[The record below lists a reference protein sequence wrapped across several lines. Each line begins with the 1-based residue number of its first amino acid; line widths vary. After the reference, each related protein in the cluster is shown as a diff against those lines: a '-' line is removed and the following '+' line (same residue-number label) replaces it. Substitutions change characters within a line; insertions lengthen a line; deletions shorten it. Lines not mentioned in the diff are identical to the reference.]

1 MTTGLRRRLVVL
13 LCLLAL
19 TACSPAAVPDPLKPP
34 LTSLGNIQLPKE
46 TGSPSFDLLTMDPR
60 SGRLYVPHSS
70 VATLEV
76 VDVRA
81 RKLEGRVSN
90 LPGIKAVALTS
101 DPNIVYTSLATGIG
115 IVDVGGLKLS
125 KTLTITGTP
134 DAIQY
139 DRAHDVILVGLSGA
153 KAEVAF
159 IDPKS
164 QTVTGTLEVPG
175 KPELMAINETAAVV
189 YLAINDKN
197 EVVAIDPVSRS
208 ITKTFKGCDIKG
220 PTGVAFDPDLGLLF
234 VASSPQLCVV
244 DVVIEQ
250 CRGVVDIGKG
260 TDQIAFNPHT
270 HHVYT
275 ANGGTKDV
283 SVVDSHTLKPLG
295 VAGSGRGAGT
305 MAIDP
310 TTDMVYVMAARS
322 GIVGVY
328 HDP

>member
-1 MTTGLRRRLVVL
+1 
-13 LCLLAL
+13 
-19 TACSPAAVPDPLKPP
+19 
-34 LTSLGNIQLPKE
+34 
-46 TGSPSFDLLTMDPR
+46 MDPR
-60 SGRLYVPHSS
+60 TGRLYVPHSS

-76 VDVRA
+76 VDVRG
-81 RKLEGRVSN
+81 RKLEGRVPN
-90 LPGIKAVALTS
+90 LPGVKAVALTN
-101 DPNIVYTSLATGIG
+101 DPNIVYTSMASGIG

-125 KTLTITGTP
+125 KTLTVSGIP

-139 DRAHDVILVGLSGA
+139 DRVHDVILVGLSGA
-153 KAEVAF
+153 KPEVAF

-164 QTVTGTLEVPG
+164 QTVIGTLEVPG
-175 KPELMAINETAAVV
+175 KPELMDVNETAAVV

-220 PTGVAFDPDLGLLF
+220 PTGIAYDPDQGLLF
-234 VASSPQLCVV
+234 VASSPELCVV

-260 TDQIAFNPHT
+260 TDQIAFNVHT

>member
-1 MTTGLRRRLVVL
+1 MTSALSRGLLIA
-13 LCLLAL
+13 LCLVGL
-19 TACSPAAVPDPLKPP
+19 TACSPDAAAVALKAP

-46 TGSPSFDLLTMDPR
+46 TDAPSFDLLTMDPR

-81 RKLEGRVSN
+81 RTLAGRVPN
-90 LPGIKAVALTS
+90 LPGIKAIALTS
-101 DPNIVYTSLATGIG
+101 DPNIVYTSMASGIG
-115 IVDVGGLKLS
+115 IVDVAGLKLT
-125 KTLTITGTP
+125 KTLTVTGAP
-134 DAIQY
+134 DAIEY
-139 DRAHDVILVGLSGA
+139 DRVHDIILVGLSGA
-153 KAEVAF
+153 TPQVAF
-159 IDPKS
+159 IDPKA
-164 QTVTGTLEVPG
+164 QTVTGTVDLPG
-175 KPELMAINETAAVV
+175 KPELMDVNETAGVV

-197 EVVAIDPVSRS
+197 SVVVIDPVSRS
-208 ITKTFKGCDIKG
+208 IVKTLKGCDIKG
-220 PTGVAFDPDLGLLF
+220 PTGIAYDPDQGLLF
-234 VASSPQLCVV
+234 VASSPQLNIV

-250 CRGVVDIGKG
+250 CKGVVDIGKG
-260 TDQIAFNPHT
+260 TDQIAFNPRT

-275 ANGGTKDV
+275 ANGGTKDI
-283 SVVDSHTLKPLG
+283 SVIDSHTLRPLG

-305 MAIDP
+305 LAIDT

>member
-1 MTTGLRRRLVVL
+1 MTTGLKRRFLLLLWLLV
-13 LCLLAL
+13 L
-19 TACSPAAVPDPLKPP
+19 TACSTGHVADPLKPP

-46 TGSPSFDLLTMDPR
+46 TGTPAFDLLTMDPR
-60 SGRLYVPHSS
+60 VGRLYVPHSS

-76 VDVRA
+76 VDVRE
-81 RKLEGRVSN
+81 RKLAGRVSN

-101 DPNIVYTSLATGIG
+101 DPNIVYTSMGTGIG

-125 KTLTITGTP
+125 KTLTVSGTP

-139 DRAHDVILVGLSGA
+139 DRVHDVILAGVSGA
-153 KAEVAF
+153 KTEVAF
-159 IDPKS
+159 IDPKT
-164 QTVTGTLEVPG
+164 QTVTGTVEVPG
-175 KPELMAINETAAVV
+175 KPELMDVNETAGLV

-197 EVVAIDPVSRS
+197 AVVAIDPVSRS

-220 PTGVAFDPDLGLLF
+220 PTGVAYDSEEGLLF

-275 ANGGTKDV
+275 ANSATKDI
-283 SVVDSHTLKPLG
+283 SVVDSTTLKPLG

-310 TTDMVYVMAARS
+310 TTDRVYVMAARS